1 MFNNSASFKVHQG
14 RAALSYMQKVTIQN
28 FKKALKQDR
37 KWIDFPEFRKVIIHT
52 ADKDIVNLKFPYY
65 IDQKDDQ
72 LSPFAPI
79 QQQKKKL
86 YGLITD

>member
-1 MFNNSASFKVHQG
+1 MFNDSASLKVHQE

-37 KWIDFPEFRKVIIHT
+37 KWINFPEFREVIIHT

-65 IDQKDDQ
+65 IDQKDNQ

-79 QQQKKKL
+79 HKQKKIL
-86 YGLITD
+86 